1 MQKNSLVMPAIYLC
15 LICLITTGLVAL
27 TYNLTL
33 TARELQAQIAANAS
47 RRLVAPEAADF
58 IPVEFDPSEAPAG
71 LREVYKAVNE
81 DGFAIAFILV
91 SGSRGYS
98 GQVPVML
105 AINSDREISGIRVLK
120 NDETPGL
127 GKKVA
132 NDAFTRQFLGQSAD
146 ASFAVVSPGSAQ
158 IAIDSVS
165 GATVSSQAVTQAV
178 NIAVDYFRNT
188 LAEVIA
194 HGS

>member
-146 ASFAVVSPGSAQ
+146 ALIKHLRQ
-158 IAIDSVS
+158 K
-165 GATVSSQAVTQAV
+165 QRQ
-178 NIAVDYFRNT
+178 
-188 LAEVIA
+188 
-194 HGS
+194 